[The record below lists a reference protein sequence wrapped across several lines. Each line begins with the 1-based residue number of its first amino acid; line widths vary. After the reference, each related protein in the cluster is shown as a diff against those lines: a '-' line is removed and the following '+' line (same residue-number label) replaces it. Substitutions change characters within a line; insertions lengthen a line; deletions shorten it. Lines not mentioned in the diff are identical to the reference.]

1 MSRTAW
7 FIVPDDP
14 RPVGGIWAIYQF
26 VDDLVASGIS
36 ASVVHQEPGFR
47 CRWFASNTPVTWMDD
62 VVLGM
67 GDVLVVPEISVT
79 SVAELSPGT
88 PMVVLNQNPY
98 LTFHNAGLPP
108 TRPPAVLPDN
118 VVSIVT
124 ASEDACDYLGLT
136 FPGTRIE
143 RVHYGIDTRLFAPP
157 DAPKERAIAYMP
169 RRRLVD
175 IVQVLRILERRGV
188 LDGWRLYPIDGLTR
202 EGAAEVIRR
211 SALFLSFSER
221 EGFGLPPL
229 EAMAAGCVVI
239 GFDGGGGREYLRPE
253 TSFPIENGAIAD
265 FVRTVE
271 HVIQEWNGG
280 ERFTARI
287 ERASAMIASE
297 YSPARQRQDVVR
309 AFAGALEKAS
319 AMPPGT
325 PRLRRPG
332 MGAGGGEA
340 PLTTSAK
347 ID

>member
-1 MSRTAW
+1 M
-7 FIVPDDP
+7 
-14 RPVGGIWAIYQF
+14 
-26 VDDLVASGIS
+26 
-36 ASVVHQEPGFR
+36 
-47 CRWFASNTPVTWMDD
+47 
-62 VVLGM
+62 
-67 GDVLVVPEISVT
+67 
-79 SVAELSPGT
+79 
-88 PMVVLNQNPY
+88 
-98 LTFHNAGLPP
+98 
-108 TRPPAVLPDN
+108 
-118 VVSIVT
+118 
-124 ASEDACDYLGLT
+124 
-136 FPGTRIE
+136 
-143 RVHYGIDTRLFAPP
+143 
-157 DAPKERAIAYMP
+157 
-169 RRRLVD
+169 
-175 IVQVLRILERRGV
+175 